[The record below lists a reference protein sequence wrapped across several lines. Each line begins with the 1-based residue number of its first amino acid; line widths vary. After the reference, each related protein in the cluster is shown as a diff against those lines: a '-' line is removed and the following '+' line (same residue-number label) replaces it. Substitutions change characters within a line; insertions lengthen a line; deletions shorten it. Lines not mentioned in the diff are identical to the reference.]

1 MATNRIGET
10 RRIVGRAEKS
20 MRLCIFEDKTKGEK
34 RKMHHSV
41 IELKGSQMHN
51 KDDFILCR
59 VAMPEVNIFLG
70 QLIACNHSKKKQEP
84 KKPFR

>member
-1 MATNRIGET
+1 
-10 RRIVGRAEKS
+10 
-20 MRLCIFEDKTKGEK
+20 
-34 RKMHHSV
+34 MHHSV